1 MNNHDK
7 RDINRRSFLKIF
19 GGGAAITAA
28 AMSGLDVNA
37 TERGGNAS
45 ADNTKGKMTY
55 RKSKSGKDV
64 SISRPCACRQSS
76 RQEICS
82 LSLYFRSGCHPHTDR
97 HRMSLSICGLLC
109 L

>member
-37 TERGGNAS
+37 LPKEEVMR
-45 ADNTKGKMTY
+45 
-55 RKSKSGKDV
+55 
-64 SISRPCACRQSS
+64 RPTIQK
-76 RQEICS
+76 EK
-82 LSLYFRSGCHPHTDR
+82 
-97 HRMSLSICGLLC
+97 
-109 L
+109 